1 MSTSLHAGISF
12 KQLYDLS
19 TRITFALAGLLVK
32 YFSVKYPVSFK
43 ENVRV
48 TYRIMLIDPGFIF
61 YNTAFDR
68 SDLFTAYFH

>member
-1 MSTSLHAGISF
+1 MSTSLHAEISF

-19 TRITFALAGLLVK
+19 TRITFALAGLLVQ

-61 YNTAFDR
+61 LQN
-68 SDLFTAYFH
+68 SIQ